1 MIILDTNVLSALRQ
15 TTPDAKLIAW
25 LDRQPADALWVTSVT
40 VFEARFGLAS
50 LTTGRRRS
58 LELAFE
64 KLLEEDPEHRVLDF
78 ARTAAESAA
87 ALAAQRRRADRPI
100 DIRDTLIAGIT
111 VARRATLAT
120 RNLCYFQDLNVPVVD
135 PWTD

>member
-25 LDRQPADALWVTSVT
+25 LDRQPADALWVASVT

-64 KLLEEDPEHRVLDF
+64 KLLEEDLEHRVLEFD
-78 ARTAAESAA
+78 RTAAESAA
-87 ALAAQRRRADRPI
+87 ALAAQRRRAGRPI

>member
-25 LDRQPADALWVTSVT
+25 LDRQPADALWVASVT

-64 KLLEEDPEHRVLDF
+64 KLLEKDLEHRVLDF
-78 ARTAAESAA
+78 DRTAAESAA
-87 ALAAQRRRADRPI
+87 ALAAQRRRAGRPI